1 MKKIISF
8 ILTLFLVGCSVKVS
22 ADMNDYSID
31 IIEDEITLEIGESYR
46 LTVRAPLGEYSW
58 NFKEGASCVTFD
70 SNKDIVTGESQGKV
84 LLEAYNNKG
93 YRDEVI
99 INVLKTEN
107 SKPNECCYGYYY
119 DFNEQYSPNG
129 GCVTYFKGVGY
140 NNVDYFM
147 GVNLKDYG
155 IENLIGGDS
164 IKTLSFGAQYIQSIA
179 PAGGLSFEGE
189 LVDIEY
195 YPSVIYEIELEKEVM
210 YEDSIGI
217 GLHSSLGD
225 FKLIN
230 NFVVSKDESGR
241 LIKKDLTEY
250 EDKTKLYYS
259 FNQLMNDPHVYSFLY
274 DYNPRG

>member
-8 ILTLFLVGCSVKVS
+8 ILSLFLVGCSVKVDV
-22 ADMNDYSID
+22 DMNDYSID

-58 NFKEGASCVTFD
+58 NFKEGVECVTFD
-70 SNKDIVTGESQGKV
+70 SNKDIVKGVSQGKV
-84 LLEAYNNKG
+84 LLEAYNSKG
-93 YRDEVI
+93 YKDEVI
-99 INVLKTEN
+99 INVLKTSE
-107 SKPNECCYGYYY
+107 SIPDECNYGYYY
-119 DFNEQYSPNG
+119 DFNELYSSNG
-129 GCVTYFKGVGY
+129 SCVTYFKGVGY

-147 GVNLKDYG
+147 GVNLEDYG
-155 IENLIGGDS
+155 ITNLIGGDS
-164 IKTLSFGAQYIQSIA
+164 IKTISFGAQYLQSIA

-189 LVDIEY
+189 LVDIIY
-195 YPSVIYEIELEKEVM
+195 YPSVIYEVTLEKREM

-217 GLHSSLGD
+217 GLNSSLGD

-230 NFVVSKDESGR
+230 NFVVSKDENGR
-241 LIKKDLTEY
+241 LIKKDLEEY
-250 EDKTKLYYS
+250 DDNTKLYYS